1 MEAKNIIYGTLAL
14 AVVGGGAYLFL
25 KNKKSKDSSKLAEL
39 EKLGQGLTTGGTTA
53 GSTTTPDK
61 VLASAPVTVAQAQ
74 ATQQETSNQIQAQ
87 ALASQIFTLLGTK
100 VKTFDAFKSNDI
112 LKDLRIDVRAQDL
125 KNKMKTLGYD
135 YQDGLAVKI

>member
-25 KNKKSKDSSKLAEL
+25 KNKKSKDVSKLTEL

-53 GSTTTPDK
+53 GSSTTPDK

-74 ATQQETSNQIQAQ
+74 ASQQETSNQIQAQ
-87 ALASQIFTLLGTK
+87 ALASEISTLLNTK
-100 VKTFDAFKSNDI
+100 VNTSFQNMNI
-112 LKDLRIDVRAQDL
+112 LQKNLRIDVKAQEL